1 MFTHINETP
10 PMDIAEFEVLTTPKA
25 KRSRL
30 VPFAKQVLEL
40 KRKGYAHAQIG
51 QWLASNGVTVTAE
64 AVRQFIKKQAAGDRK
79 ESGHSARPSTALT
92 TAFTPARPSQAP
104 GKFVHNPRAD
114 ASDLLR

>member
-79 ESGHSARPSTALT
+79 ESGHSHRQPA
-92 TAFTPARPSQAP
+92 AFTPSTPSQTA